1 MMPASALDLLKT
13 NAGRVDPEK
22 PGDDRAKERGP
33 DKDVQQRLGSDI
45 DEQDRK

>member
-1 MMPASALDLLKT
+1 MPASASDLFET

-33 DKDVQQRLGSDI
+33 DKDVQQRLDSDI
-45 DEQDRK
+45 GKQDWK